1 MSLYHT
7 TVDPEAPNDSHAIM
21 LELIGPASRV
31 LDVGCA
37 TGYLAEALRS
47 RGSTVSGIEFDPDA
61 GRRALPFL
69 DKLVVGDLD
78 SLDLA
83 EEFAPASF
91 DVIVF
96 GDVLEHLKDPL
107 SALRRAR
114 PLLAPGG
121 AVVISIPNVAHG
133 SLRLALLQGRWE
145 YHDTGLL
152 DRTHIRFF
160 TRSTLLALLHDAGFV
175 AVDLRRTVVDPLGAE
190 IRVDRDRLPAGVL
203 EWLQGQPDSD
213 TYQFVLRAVRDDD
226 DGARDVLAAAARRDA
241 HRVLELEHRLAEASA
256 ERQELERHL
265 QHVLG
270 SRSYRALATPRRL
283 YGRIRRSMER

>member
-7 TVDPEAPNDSHAIM
+7 TVDPDAPNDSHALM
-21 LELIGPASRV
+21 LELIGPAPRV

-69 DKLVVGDLD
+69 EKLVVGDLD
-78 SLDLA
+78 TLDLA
-83 EEFAPASF
+83 QEFAPATF

-114 PLLAPGG
+114 SLLAPGG

-175 AVDLRRTVVDPLGAE
+175 AVELRRTVVDPLGAE
-190 IRVDRDRLPAGVL
+190 IRVDRDQLPAGAV
-203 EWLQGQPDSD
+203 EWLQGQPDAD

-241 HRVLELEHRLAEASA
+241 RRVLELEHRLAEAGA
-256 ERQELERHL
+256 ERQDLERRL
-265 QHVLG
+265 QHVVG
-270 SRSYRALATPRRL
+270 SRSYRALALPRRL
-283 YGRIRRSMER
+283 YGRVRRAMER